1 LVFLQK
7 FSIQVEPGYEG
18 IALGMRYNPCHTRG
32 EMPFAQLDEEGAWQ
46 ERDRGPHRAMMP
58 GGSVPIDAP
67 TATGRLGYC
76 DADIKDVN

>member
-1 LVFLQK
+1 
-7 FSIQVEPGYEG
+7 
-18 IALGMRYNPCHTRG
+18 
-32 EMPFAQLDEEGAWQ
+32 
-46 ERDRGPHRAMMP
+46 MMP